1 MSTPYG
7 VSRNIG
13 SSTYNNYVNAPIIGP
28 LTTNQYPC
36 AIPYHSYG
44 ILPGQH
50 PNPPLFYPSQEP
62 PATDQNVN
70 SRHQFWRTA
79 ESAESIKRK
88 REFQIAKSL
97 SGISGGIY
105 TDMSTQRQYA
115 TSGHTNYI
123 PPIDSSMRI
132 QKLRS
137 NAVGKS
143 GYKIGLPAA
152 VPYGTKSYDRSFT
165 NTALR
170 RARSGGC
177 VAPKKKGAIENYSL
191 RNGMVC
197 AWGSL
202 PRQNY

>member
-13 SSTYNNYVNAPIIGP
+13 SSTYNNYVNAPIVGP
-28 LTTNQYPC
+28 LSTNQYPC
-36 AIPYHSYG
+36 AMPYHSYG
-44 ILPGQH
+44 ILPGKH
-50 PNPPLFYPSQEP
+50 PNPPLFYPSQNP
-62 PATDQNVN
+62 PAADQNTN
-70 SRHQFWRTA
+70 SRHQYWRTA
-79 ESAESIKRK
+79 ESALSAQMKRK
-88 REFQIAKSL
+88 FQIAKAV
-97 SGISGGIY
+97 GGIY

-115 TSGHTNYI
+115 QSGHTNYI
-123 PPIDSSMRI
+123 PPVDSSLRI

-143 GYKIGLPAA
+143 GYKVGLPAE

-165 NTALR
+165 NTAIR
-170 RARSGGC
+170 RVRSGGC

>member
-1 MSTPYG
+1 M
-7 VSRNIG
+7 
-13 SSTYNNYVNAPIIGP
+13 
-28 LTTNQYPC
+28 
-36 AIPYHSYG
+36 PYHSYG
-44 ILPGQH
+44 ILPGKH
-50 PNPPLFYPSQEP
+50 PNPPQFYPSQEP
-62 PATDQNVN
+62 AATDQNIN
-70 SRHQFWRTA
+70 SRHQYWRTA
-79 ESAESIKRK
+79 ESAASIRIN
-88 REFQIAKSL
+88 RERQIAKAV
-97 SGISGGIY
+97 GGIY

-143 GYKIGLPAA
+143 GYKIGLPVNA
-152 VPYGTKSYDRSFT
+152 PYGTKSYDRSFT